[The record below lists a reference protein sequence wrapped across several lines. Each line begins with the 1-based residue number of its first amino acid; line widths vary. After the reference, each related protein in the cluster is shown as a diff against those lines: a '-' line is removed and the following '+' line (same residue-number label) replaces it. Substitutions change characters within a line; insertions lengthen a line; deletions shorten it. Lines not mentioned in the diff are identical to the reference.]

1 MTVVDEGSARL
12 YCKDWGQET
21 NLVFHAVGEVPMDT
35 IPYPAREHRKAN
47 ITMLWSMCKGKP
59 TALTTITGAANNTST
74 KYVSTT

>member
-1 MTVVDEGSARL
+1 
-12 YCKDWGQET
+12 
-21 NLVFHAVGEVPMDT
+21 MDT

-74 KYVSTT
+74 KYVSAT